1 MDIDQAKRIENLLEK
16 QGLLHKDVLNFNE
29 ACQYLGLSKSYL
41 YKLTS
46 KRQIPFFKPQ
56 FKKIFFKRQD
66 LDTWLLRNPIIPK
79 EEVQLSE
86 EDSQQIEQKAADYL
100 IQKGK
105 VKT

>member
-29 ACQYLGLSKSYL
+29 AGQYLGLSKSYL

-56 FKKIFFKRQD
+56 LKKIFFKRVD
-66 LDTWLLRNPIIPK
+66 LDAWLLRNPIESI
-79 EEVQLSE
+79 
-86 EDSQQIEQKAADYL
+86 DQIEEQAANYL
-100 IQKGK
+100 IKKGRTK
-105 VKT
+105 P